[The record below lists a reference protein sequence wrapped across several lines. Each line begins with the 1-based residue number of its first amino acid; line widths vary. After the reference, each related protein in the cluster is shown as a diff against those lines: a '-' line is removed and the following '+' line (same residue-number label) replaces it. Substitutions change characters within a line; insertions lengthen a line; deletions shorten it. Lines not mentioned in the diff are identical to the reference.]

1 MLLITRKPHGPAQSS
16 TISNWLKKVLK
27 KSGIKTE
34 MFKAHSFRGAST
46 SKAKVNG
53 ASLEDILKRGSWSN
67 QSTWQKFYR
76 KKIVQESM
84 GFQTRY

>member
-1 MLLITRKPHGPAQSS
+1 
-16 TISNWLKKVLK
+16 
-27 KSGIKTE
+27 
-34 MFKAHSFRGAST
+34 MFKAYSFRGAST

-76 KKIVQESM
+76 KEIV
-84 GFQTRY
+84 